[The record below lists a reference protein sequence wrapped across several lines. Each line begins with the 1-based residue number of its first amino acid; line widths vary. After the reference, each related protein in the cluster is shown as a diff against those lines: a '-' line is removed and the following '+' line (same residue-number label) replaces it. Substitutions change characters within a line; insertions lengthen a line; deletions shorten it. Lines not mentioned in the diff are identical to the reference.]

1 MSGTMQILILAFAT
15 LGGMGVYLLLPRG
28 QPGSLA
34 LGLAPSLAALCLL
47 WAIWGRCFQDVAL
60 PQEIAFYVLATVT
73 VVGAVLTVTQR
84 SPLHSALWF
93 VCVVIGT
100 AGLFLLEHASF
111 LAAANVIVYA
121 GAIIVMFLFVIM
133 LAQQHEAAQHDR
145 FAREPE
151 LATAGS
157 FALLAVLLTTIVV
170 TYDGDHPALRPVPAE
185 APGIAAWEVWD
196 GRPEAPHVAALGRA
210 LFIEHWLSIELAG
223 TLLLVAMVGAIVIAA
238 RRAPPA
244 ASGPSEAATERGAGA
259 ARDAATDQASGG
271 RQPPMDT
278 LSK

>member
-15 LGGMGVYLLLPRG
+15 LGGVGVYLLLPRG
-28 QPGSLA
+28 QQGRLA
-34 LGLAPSLAALCLL
+34 LGLAPSLAALSLL
-47 WAIWGRCFQDVAL
+47 WAIWGRCFQDVEIS
-60 PQEIAFYVLATVT
+60 QEVAFYVLATVT

-93 VCVVIGT
+93 VSVVIGT

-121 GAIIVMFLFVIM
+121 GAIVVMFVFVIM
-133 LAQQHEAAQHDR
+133 LTQQQGVAQHDR

-157 FALLAVLLTTIVV
+157 FALLAILLTTIVF
-170 TYDGDHPALRPVPAE
+170 TYHGEHPVRPAPAD
-185 APGIAAWEVWD
+185 APGIAAWEEWD
-196 GRPEAPHVAALGRA
+196 ARPAASHVAALGRV
-210 LFIEHWLSIELAG
+210 LYTEHWLSIELAG

-238 RRAPPA
+238 RRAPQS
-244 ASGPSEAATERGAGA
+244 SGGL
-259 ARDAATDQASGG
+259 ASGG
-271 RQPPMDT
+271 RQPPDI
-278 LSK
+278 S

>member
-15 LGGMGVYLLLPRG
+15 LGGVGVYLLLPRG
-28 QPGSLA
+28 KQGRLA
-34 LGLAPSLAALCLL
+34 LGLAPSLAALSLL
-47 WAIWGRCFQDVAL
+47 WAIWARGFQEVEI
-60 PQEIAFYVLATVT
+60 PQEVAFYVLATVT

-93 VCVVIGT
+93 TSVVIGT
-100 AGLFLLEHASF
+100 AGLFLLEQASF

-133 LAQQHEAAQHDR
+133 LAQQRGVAQHDR

-157 FALLAVLLTTIVV
+157 FALLAILLTTIVA
-170 TYDGDHPALRPVPAE
+170 TYHGDQPVLRPVPAD
-185 APGIAAWEVWD
+185 APGIAAWEEWD
-196 GRPEAPHVAALGRA
+196 ARPAAPHVAALGRV
-210 LFIEHWLSIELAG
+210 LFTEHWLSIELAG

-238 RRAPPA
+238 RRAPQP
-244 ASGPSEAATERGAGA
+244 ASGSATGLASGS
-259 ARDAATDQASGG
+259 ATGLASGG
-271 RQPPMDT
+271 RQPPDV
-278 LSK
+278 S